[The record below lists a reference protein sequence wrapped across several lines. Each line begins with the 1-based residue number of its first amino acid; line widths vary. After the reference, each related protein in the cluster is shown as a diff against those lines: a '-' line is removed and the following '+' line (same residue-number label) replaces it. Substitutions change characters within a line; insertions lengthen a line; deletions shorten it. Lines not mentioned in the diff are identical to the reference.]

1 MLLEMHCHTHEKSP
15 CSSVPAVEVVRRVQ
29 ARGLQGIVL
38 TDHHALWEEAEVVEL
53 RRHAGVPDHF
63 VIFSAQEV
71 TTAEHGDVLVY
82 GATRAIPKGTVLEA
96 IRAAWPQAA
105 LVLAHAYRKGR
116 RPADRF
122 LTDPLVDGVEIFS
135 SNHGVAENSRG
146 LADWHRLRFTAIAG
160 TDTHG
165 VQYAGAYP
173 TIFDHPVQTIQEL
186 ADELR
191 AGRCRPFFKE
201 IPRSGANALVTEV
214 TFGTKEG
221 DENRE
226 RIIIR
231 TLTDER
237 RWKSTERAENIMAA
251 IAAAG
256 FDQGRYRV
264 PQPIEIDRE
273 RMTII
278 EQGIRGRSLHDRL
291 LAASHADAV
300 WYLELAGRWLGRL
313 HKAALAVTNASEFSQ
328 REEGRLRHYLS
339 RFEAIGHRH
348 AGRAQQIVEAVLR
361 AAHQLDCGEGCL
373 VQGHGDYHPKNVLI
387 GQDSQEQ
394 RETLFVAAIDFGSS
408 MMLPPA
414 FDVGCFLAQFRNQ
427 LFSHH
432 ELLTRLPESIFLNAY
447 LDEGPPVGDEFFWQV
462 ELFRARTNLSIA
474 SFLIRVGLGDSED
487 LWRVLVEAE
496 QSLSQI

>member
-1 MLLEMHCHTHEKSP
+1 MLFEMHCHTAEKSA
-15 CSSVPAVEVVRRVQ
+15 CSSVPAVELVRRVQ
-29 ARGLQGIVL
+29 TRGLQGIVL
-38 TDHHALWEEAEVVEL
+38 TDHHAIWQEDELAEL
-53 RRHAGVPDHF
+53 RRQAGVPDHF
-63 VIFSAQEV
+63 RILSAQEV
-71 TTAEHGDVLVY
+71 STARHGDVLVY
-82 GATRAIPKGTVLEA
+82 GATAAIPKGTPLED
-96 IRAAWPQAA
+96 IRAAWPLAA

-116 RPADRF
+116 HPSDQQ
-122 LTDPLVDGVEIFS
+122 LTDPLLDGVEIFS

-173 TIFDHPVQTIQEL
+173 TIFDHPVQDMAEL
-186 ADELR
+186 AAELR
-191 AGRCRPFFKE
+191 KGRCRPFFKE

-231 TLTDER
+231 TLTDEKK
-237 RWKSTERAENIMAA
+237 WKSTERAERIMAA
-251 IAAAG
+251 VAAAG
-256 FDQGRYRV
+256 FSEGRYRV

-278 EQGIRGRSLHDRL
+278 EQGIRGRSLHDKL
-291 LAASHADAV
+291 LSASPNDAR

-313 HKAALAVTNASEFSQ
+313 HKAALAVTKPEEFSQ

-339 RFEAIGHRH
+339 RFEAIDHRH
-348 AGRAQQIVEAVLR
+348 TGRARQVVDRLL
-361 AAHQLDCGEGCL
+361 AAYREMACGTDCL
-373 VQGHGDYHPKNVLI
+373 VQGHGDYHPKNVMI

-408 MMLPPA
+408 LMLPPA
-414 FDVGCFLAQFRNQ
+414 YDVGSFLAQLRNQ
-427 LFSHH
+427 LFNQPQ
-432 ELLTRLPESIFLNAY
+432 LLDRLPESIFLEAY
-447 LDEGPPVGDEFFWQV
+447 LDEGPPVGDEFLWQV
-462 ELFRARTNLSIA
+462 ELFRARCNLSIA
-474 SFLIRVGLGDSED
+474 SFLIRVGMGDSED

-496 QSLSQI
+496 QSLSQL

>member
-1 MLLEMHCHTHEKSP
+1 MLFEMHCHTAEKSK
-15 CSSVPAVEVVRRVQ
+15 CSSVPVVELIRRVQ

-38 TDHHALWEEAEVVEL
+38 TDHHAIWTDDELVEV
-53 RRHAGVPDHF
+53 RRAAGVPDHF
-63 VIFSAQEV
+63 LILPAQEV
-71 TTAEHGDVLVY
+71 TTSHHGDLLVY
-82 GATRAIPKGTVLEA
+82 GATEAIAKGTPLEE
-96 IRAAWPQAA
+96 IRAAWPDAA

-116 RPADRF
+116 YP
-122 LTDPLVDGVEIFS
+122 TDEQLLHPLLNGVEIFS

-146 LADWHRLRFTAIAG
+146 LADWHRLRFTAISG

-173 TIFDHPVQTIQEL
+173 TIFDHPVRSIREL

-231 TLTDER
+231 TLTDENK
-237 RWKSTERAENIMAA
+237 WKSTERAETIMAA
-251 IAAAG
+251 VADAG
-256 FDQGRYRV
+256 FSEGRYRV
-264 PQPIEIDRE
+264 PRPIEIDAE

-278 EQGIRGRSLHDRL
+278 EQGIRGRSLYDKL
-291 LAASHADAV
+291 LASSQTDGQL
-300 WYLELAGRWLGRL
+300 YLELTGRWLARL
-313 HKAALAVTNASEFSQ
+313 HRAALAVTPRQEFAE
-328 REEGRLRHYLS
+328 REPGRIRNYLS
-339 RFEAIGHRH
+339 RFEKIEHRH
-348 AGRAQQIVEAVLR
+348 TGRARQIAEAIS
-361 AAHQLDCGEGCL
+361 AAEQDRTCCADCL
-373 VQGHGDYHPKNVLI
+373 VQGHGDFHPKNVMI
-387 GQDSQEQ
+387 GQDSQEN
-394 RETLFVAAIDFGSS
+394 RDTLFVAAIDFGSS
-408 MMLPPA
+408 LMLPPA
-414 FDVGCFLAQFRNQ
+414 FDVGTFLAQYRNQ
-427 LFSHH
+427 LFGHQ
-432 ELLTRLPESIFLNAY
+432 ELLQRLPERIFLDAY
-447 LDEGPPVGDEFFWQV
+447 LDEGPPVGDEFLWQV

-474 SFLIRVGLGDSED
+474 AFLIRVGMGESQD